1 MLTQVGEESMW
12 SWRPSNCV
20 TPTNSHTKSLTL
32 CVNCCWT
39 ISLGVTEDDFYNAL
53 GGIHALARG
62 ESGVLLAHGSVVPR
76 RMFHQGR
83 SIRAGYV
90 EAVAVATKSRRQGL
104 GSAIM
109 DSIEHV
115 IAGAYEM
122 GALSASRD
130 GAQLYAGRAWQ
141 AWRGT
146 TSVVS
151 PFGGIVRTPD
161 DDDSVQVLVIS
172 ATLDRD
178 GDLACDWRNGAS
190 GDQGGRRRET
200 RRRQPPTGWR
210 SPTASMTCTTN
221 PVWIRSLDLGQ
232 GSKPQGSCAQ
242 QLAAIRVAISLS
254 EADEGPSLV
263 RHLGSDVDKSPGVG
277 QDNIARRFCNVP
289 RVPIRG
295 RPGRRALKV
304 TTPSG
309 TSAACRSFQ
318 RFFQS
323 SSVRKN

>member
-1 MLTQVGEESMW
+1 MGLTPGLVEAQVVAYTGRRGKYVAMASIELCHTYQLTEEQLDAVRQLLLDSF
-12 SWRPSNCV
+12 P
-20 TPTNSHTKSLTL
+20 
-32 CVNCCWT
+32 
-39 ISLGVTEDDFYNAL
+39 LGVTEDDFYNAL

-83 SIRAGYV
+83 SIRTGYV
-90 EAVAVATKSRRQGL
+90 EAVAVAANSRRQGL

-178 GDLACDWRNGAS
+178 GDLACDWRNG
-190 GDQGGRRRET
+190 D
-200 RRRQPPTGWR
+200 
-210 SPTASMTCTTN
+210 
-221 PVWIRSLDLGQ
+221 VW
-232 GSKPQGSCAQ
+232 
-242 QLAAIRVAISLS
+242 
-254 EADEGPSLV
+254 
-263 RHLGSDVDKSPGVG
+263 
-277 QDNIARRFCNVP
+277 
-289 RVPIRG
+289 
-295 RPGRRALKV
+295 
-304 TTPSG
+304 
-309 TSAACRSFQ
+309 
-318 RFFQS
+318 
-323 SSVRKN
+323 